1 MTKRLLVAAV
11 AVVTLALAAAPAR
24 AVPGAA
30 FSLGTGALFGGE
42 DITRTPVNGEAVLY
56 YGLAVAKLDL
66 GVLFSLEEPESDPV
80 LRPGIRLN
88 IPGLGYLRG
97 GLPITM
103 NSDMNWGILAGVGKN
118 LIDLAALKV
127 FAEVDATFMES
138 DNYTD
143 VVPVEFRLGIEIGF

>member
-1 MTKRLLVAAV
+1 MTKRLLVAAL
-11 AVVTLALAAAPAR
+11 ALTTMALAAPSAHAI
-24 AVPGAA
+24 PGAA

-42 DITRTPVNGEAVLY
+42 DVTRTPFDGEAVLY

-66 GVLFSLEEPESDPV
+66 GVLFSLEEPDIDPV

-97 GLPITM
+97 GLPIVM
-103 NSDMNWGILAGVGKN
+103 NADMNWGILAGVGTD
-118 LIDLAALKV
+118 LIDLKALKL

-138 DNYTD
+138 VNFTD
-143 VVPVEFRLGIEIGF
+143 VVPVEFRLGVEIGF